1 MRSGAQHTTSSTTT
15 TTAVG
20 CLIGGM
26 QNFNS
31 LPVKDTNGRNGNSS
45 NGCCNNNK
53 ISIEE
58 DDIIPVKEVASLSV
72 ASTVV
77 ATSSSSC
84 PPLPSTNKQ
93 IVPAEKEI
101 HIVDKD
107 FDDKIKTRRVIRRE
121 IRGARSARCN
131 SEILSSLII
140 QPGNNMNNGHSNNS
154 SSSSTTT
161 TGKGYALVLP
171 SSTLTAPI
179 GSKNNAGLSSCTSS
193 DRPRST
199 LLPPVPPPPSSS
211 TTTAA
216 ASSSSPVPPRSPVI
230 NASNNPHSPFYL
242 YMADV
247 PRNRHYESLES
258 LQHAFTNMNSKSCNN
273 NNNNNKMRSLQ
284 FLAL

>member
-15 TTAVG
+15 TTVG

-45 NGCCNNNK
+45 SGCNNNK

-84 PPLPSTNKQ
+84 PPLPANKQ

-154 SSSSTTT
+154 STTTTT

-199 LLPPVPPPPSSS
+199 LLPPVPPPPSS

-216 ASSSSPVPPRSPVI
+216 ASSSPVPPRSPVI

-273 NNNNNKMRSLQ
+273 NNNKMGSLH
-284 FLAL
+284 FFGALGVCEFI